1 MFTPIIQ
8 ILQIDFP
15 ELDLIHSVSTGYGG
29 GLLGAAISAKSD
41 IPFILTE
48 HGIYSREREEEILQ
62 STGYQLNIKKD
73 GFLSFITCPIKHMN
87 KPLM

>member
-15 ELDLIHSVSTGYGG
+15 ELDLIHSVSTGYG

-62 STGYQLNIKKD
+62 STWIPIEYKKD
-73 GFLSFITCPIKHMN
+73 GFLSSIIYLTKHMN
-87 KPLM
+87 KLLM

>member
-1 MFTPIIQ
+1 MWRSMFTPIIQ

-29 GLLGAAISAKSD
+29 LLGAAISAKSD
-41 IPFILTE
+41 IPFIL
-48 HGIYSREREEEILQ
+48 GSVKKKYYNLL
-62 STGYQLNIKKD
+62 GYQLNIKKD
-73 GFLSFITCPIKHMN
+73 GFLSFITCLIKHMN

>member
-29 GLLGAAISAKSD
+29 LLESQLV
-41 IPFILTE
+41 PNLTY
-48 HGIYSREREEEILQ
+48 HL
-62 STGYQLNIKKD
+62 
-73 GFLSFITCPIKHMN
+73 F
-87 KPLM
+87 

>member
-29 GLLGAAISAKSD
+29 LLGAAISLPS
-41 IPFILTE
+41 P
-48 HGIYSREREEEILQ
+48 IYHL
-62 STGYQLNIKKD
+62 
-73 GFLSFITCPIKHMN
+73 F
-87 KPLM
+87 